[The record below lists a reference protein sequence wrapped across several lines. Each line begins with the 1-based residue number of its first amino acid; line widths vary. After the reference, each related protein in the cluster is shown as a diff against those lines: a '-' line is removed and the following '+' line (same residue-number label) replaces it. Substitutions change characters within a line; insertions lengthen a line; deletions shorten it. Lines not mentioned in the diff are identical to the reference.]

1 MAAARGGYTRSLAG
15 PGLFVSF
22 EGIDGCGKTTQITLF
37 LARLREMGIEPVRAQ
52 EPGGTPVGSLIRGV
66 LLDSANAN
74 MDPRTELLLYFASRA
89 QNVAEVIR
97 PAVEAGKLVVSDRF
111 TDSTVAYQGHGR
123 HLGEDIVFRLE
134 EIACDGIRPD
144 LTFWL
149 DLDPVKARSRV
160 RSRTDRMEVGQDR
173 MEVQPLEF
181 FERVRRGYDSIH
193 KAEPSRVR
201 RIDAEGP
208 PEAIAESIL
217 RLVLPRISH
226 LRKDLV

>member
-1 MAAARGGYTRSLAG
+1 MVAARGGYTRSLAG
-15 PGLFVSF
+15 RGLFVSF
-22 EGIDGCGKTTQITLF
+22 EGIDGCGKTTQIELF
-37 LARLREMGIEPVRAQ
+37 LARLLEMGVKPVRAQ

-97 PAVEAGKLVVSDRF
+97 PALEAGKLVTSDRF

-123 HLGEDIVFRLE
+123 HLGEDIVIRLE

-160 RSRTDRMEVGQDR
+160 RSRTDLRDVGQDR
-173 MEVQPLEF
+173 MEVQSLEF
-181 FERVRRGYDSIH
+181 FERVRRGYASIH

-208 PEAIAESIL
+208 PEAIGESIL